1 MVYGLNVQPEW
12 GFGPKVDWEGQ
23 DEYPARAIPA
33 LNPVNDG
40 GVNGDSYHAGLA
52 VDGAN
57 FPKWVK
63 WSDPNGNPVPDFD
76 VGPFL
81 NVSEKAK
88 TVIEGLE
95 PSVHQFFPVE
105 YQDHKGRSWGTRY
118 WFVPCNRLDTV
129 NGELSNMV
137 LGKWGNW
144 RPVKDLVR
152 RGEPIPD
159 YADPK
164 KPSKLVF
171 NVESVGDHHVWRDKR
186 LDSGPWISDK
196 MADALKRAAL
206 TGLRLDEDKA
216 EQVE

>member
-12 GFGPKVDWEGQ
+12 GFGPKADWEGQ

-40 GVNGDSYHAGLA
+40 GVNGDSYRAGLP
-52 VDGAN
+52 VDGTN

-76 VGPFL
+76 DGPFL

-88 TVIEGLE
+88 SVIESLE
-95 PSVHQFFPVE
+95 PGVHQFFPVQ
-105 YQDHKGRSWGTRY
+105 YQDHKGKSWGTRY
-118 WFVPCNRLDTV
+118 WFVVCNRLDTV
-129 NGELSNMV
+129 NGKLSNMV
-137 LGKWGNW
+137 LFNGWNW
-144 RPVKDLVR
+144 MPPRDVVDLGYPLPNGV
-152 RGEPIPD
+152 D
-159 YADPK
+159 SK
-164 KPSKLVF
+164 KPSRLVF
-171 NVESVGDHHVWRDKR
+171 NFAAIGEHHIWRDKH

-206 TGLRLDEDKA
+206 TGLRLEEDKA
-216 EQVE
+216 EQVG

>member
-12 GFGPKVDWEGQ
+12 GFGPKVNWEGQ

-40 GVNGDSYHAGLA
+40 GVNGDSYHAGLP

-76 VGPFL
+76 GGPFL

-88 TVIEGLE
+88 AVIESLE
-95 PSVHQFFPVE
+95 PDVHQFFPVE
-105 YQDHKGRSWGTRY
+105 YHDHKGKSHGTRY

-129 NGELSNMV
+129 DRNHTNMV
-137 LGKWGNW
+137 LLDGLQWTSPKNVL
-144 RPVKDLVR
+144 RM
-152 RGEPIPD
+152 GESLPPNID
-159 YADPK
+159 ST
-164 KPSKLVF
+164 KPSKYVF
-171 NVESVGDHHVWRDKR
+171 NLAAIGDHHIWRDKHIGG
-186 LDSGPWISDK
+186 GPWISDK
-196 MADALKRAAL
+196 MADALTGAAL
-206 TGLRLDEDKA
+206 TGLRLNDDKA
-216 EQVE
+216 EQI